1 MAETLAL
8 EGLRARGWRA
18 LRLAADRSSRKRSTR
33 WRASRVPR
41 GVPIVAFSTDASI
54 AARGVYLLSF
64 LPESDVRRIVEFAAS
79 RGKRS
84 FAALLPDKGY
94 GTVAKAAFQQE
105 VAQRGG
111 HVVALEKYPID
122 PARMGEAVRRFAH
135 AASRADTIFIRTAP
149 TSCRRSRGNW
159 RARASISNACS
170 SSTPDC
176 GTILASLP
184 KPD

>member
-1 MAETLAL
+1 MAET

-135 AASRADTIFIRTAP
+135 AASRADTIFIRTTP
-149 TSCRRSRGNW
+149 TSCRKSRGNW